1 MTEPPPRVCVLTG
14 AGASKPLGLPTM
26 ESLLP
31 EGFERSLPDRSG
43 ERDVFDMAVNWA
55 ALQNPTVLDFEY
67 VFTLVDTVARLQ
79 PSDPIAMAFAARR
92 KDAGAFQ
99 FRQAGGTMIEA
110 NLDGYRKDAAALAE
124 KLKEVVHDQ
133 LIVRDTARAGKLY
146 QGLFTFLSSIV
157 GSTGQLDLFT
167 TNYDRG
173 VEASYEI
180 PAEEPAGFDFEL
192 VRGFTQGARARAP
205 QWDPGVYERPS
216 GSRFIVKLY
225 KLHGSLDWRR
235 ENDTVLQ
242 VAADEYVGRNVVIYP
257 VGKPSIEEPFKTL
270 FRFFQQ
276 RLEESDVCVVIGSS
290 LRDEYIRRVLI
301 ERVRADAL
309 RLVLV
314 DPNAD
319 QLASLLA
326 PDLGPDALA
335 RLVQTANVH
344 FGGSAEEQN
353 DMEGKI
359 RSAAIQAKLPPASS
373 DTSGSR

>member
-1 MTEPPPRVCVLTG
+1 MTEPLPRVSILTG
-14 AGASKPLGLPTM
+14 AGASKPLGLATM
-26 ESLLP
+26 EGLLP
-31 EGFERSLPDRSG
+31 EDFERSLPDRSG
-43 ERDVFDMAVNWA
+43 ERDVFDMSANWA
-55 ALQNPTVLDFEY
+55 ALQNPKVLDFEY
-67 VFTLVDTVARLQ
+67 VFTLADTVARLQ

-92 KDAGAFQ
+92 KSAGAFQ
-99 FRQAGGTMIEA
+99 FKQASGSTIEA
-110 NLDGYRKDAAALAE
+110 NLEAYRKDAAALAE
-124 KLKEVVHDQ
+124 KLKEVVHDK
-133 LIVRDTARAGKLY
+133 LIVKDTARAAKLY
-146 QGLFTFLSSIV
+146 HGLFAFLSSIV

-192 VRGFTQGARARAP
+192 VRGFSQGARDRAP
-205 QWDPGVYERPS
+205 QWDPSVYERPP
-216 GSRFIVKLY
+216 GTRFIIKLY

-235 ENDTVLQ
+235 ENDKVLQ

-257 VGKPSIEEPFKTL
+257 VRKPSTEEPFNTL
-270 FRFFQQ
+270 FKLFRQ

-290 LRDEYIRRVLI
+290 LRDEYIRRALI
-301 ERVRADAL
+301 ERVKADAL

-326 PDLGPDALA
+326 PDLGADRLA
-335 RLVQTANVH
+335 RLVQIAKVH
-344 FGGSAEEQN
+344 FGGSAAEQN

-359 RSAAIQAKLPPASS
+359 RSAAIQAKLPTATPVS
-373 DTSGSR
+373 